1 MLGAI
6 INANI
11 FGELVVIV
19 ESMGRAEKNFQSKFS
34 SMNTVMITLSL
45 QPNVAQSIRNEVVRN
60 APSK

>member
-19 ESMGRAEKNFQSKFS
+19 ESMGKDEKKFQSKFS
-34 SMNTVMITLSL
+34 ATNTVMIDLKL
-45 QPNVAQSIRNEVVRN
+45 PEKLAQ
-60 APSK
+60 